1 MAISNKNNE
10 SGDDIVAD
18 INMTPLIDIML
29 VLLIIFMVSSSAAI
43 ESGLDVSLPEVNAVS
58 DKSDA
63 ILVVSLSKTGE
74 VAIQG
79 NKILPDEIK
88 DKIAAGLVELKTES
102 VILEGDGESSLSKAM
117 EIMDIAKLAGAK
129 NFSIAAKLKDQQ

>member
-1 MAISNKNNE
+1 MAGSNKSNDQDE
-10 SGDDIVAD
+10 IVAD

-43 ESGLDVSLPEVNAVS
+43 ESGLDVNLPQANAVS
-58 DKSDA
+58 DKTDA
-63 ILVVSLSKTGE
+63 ILVVSLSKNGE

-79 NKILPDEIK
+79 NMVRPDEIQA
-88 DKIAAGLVELKTES
+88 KIAAGLIELKTEA

-117 EIMDIAKLAGAK
+117 EVMDIAKLAGAK
-129 NFSIAAKLKDQQ
+129 TFSIAAKLKDN

>member
-1 MAISNKNNE
+1 MAGSNKSNDQDE
-10 SGDDIVAD
+10 IVAD

-43 ESGLDVSLPEVNAVS
+43 ESGLDVNLPQANAVS
-58 DKSDA
+58 DKTDA

-79 NKILPDEIK
+79 TMVRPEEIQA
-88 DKIAAGLVELKTES
+88 KIAAGLLELKTES

-117 EIMDIAKLAGAK
+117 EVMDIAKLAGAK
-129 NFSIAAKLKDQQ
+129 TFSIAAKLKDN

>member
-1 MAISNKNNE
+1 MAVSNKNNDG
-10 SGDDIVAD
+10 GDDIVAD

-129 NFSIAAKLKDQQ
+129 NFSIAAKLKDQ

>member
-1 MAISNKNNE
+1 MSMSSKNNDG
-10 SGDDIVAD
+10 GDDIVAD

-43 ESGLDVSLPEVNAVS
+43 ESGLDVALPEVNAVS

-129 NFSIAAKLKDQQ
+129 NFSIAAKLKDQ